1 MPETIEIINLSK
13 NFGSLCAVKNINFKA
28 QRGEIIALL
37 GPNGAGKTTLMNMIA
52 GYLSPSSGIIKILGK
67 ENSSENLFSKA
78 QIGFLP
84 EGSPLYPDMSV
95 QAFLQY
101 MAELKNIKNIS
112 SRLQEVAHIAK
123 IDNVLSQK
131 IETLSKGYRRRVG
144 FAQSILSNPEIL
156 LLDEPTDGLDPNQKE
171 HIRQEI
177 KHQGQNKTILIS
189 THLLDEAQTLATRII
204 LIDHGQIKADGTLT
218 EILKQT
224 ATADIEQAFKK
235 LTQAENINA

>member
-171 HIRQEI
+171 HIRKEI